1 MTRTMS
7 INLVLKSLIGVIA
20 TGLVVV
26 FALSAYDAWHERR
39 TADRVQSIAETIN
52 PLFIALQNRGAE
64 RGTGTPARAPARPAD
79 AGTQA
84 DIAALRGAAGPALER
99 ALKRV
104 ETIELPDKARLTGA
118 LIDADRAVA
127 ERRRAAD

>member
-26 FALSAYDAWHERR
+26 FALSAYDAWQEQR

-52 PLFIALQNRGAE
+52 PLSTPWQTLGVE
-64 RGTGTPARAPARPAD
+64 RGTVTPALATAGTAD

-84 DIAALRGAAGPALER
+84 DIAALRAAAAPALER

-104 ETIELPDKARLTGA
+104 ETIALPDKARL
-118 LIDADRAVA
+118 
-127 ERRRAAD
+127 